1 MLLTK
6 CSRKNALQKMLPKTK
21 CSLSKCSPS
30 KCSPKKAL
38 QSNPRQP
45 KLIDAPDLPTVVNG
59 FETILR
65 IYLSSTLL
73 THEFFLGSIFF
84 GEHFDGEH
92 FDREHFVSESIF
104 WRAFYREHLAGS
116 ICLESIWP
124 RIEKNASKFAMFMEK
139 ENPCSFFRFSF
150 RATFIIP
157 LWMHPGLCRH
167 RPGHL

>member
-1 MLLTK
+1 
-6 CSRKNALQKMLPKTK
+6 MLPETK

-124 RIEKNASKFAMFMEK
+124 RIMYTSFVEIPHKKGRTQLKEKKVALAQM
-139 ENPCSFFRFSF
+139 
-150 RATFIIP
+150 IISVYQN
-157 LWMHPGLCRH
+157 LNYSST
-167 RPGHL
+167 